1 MTWGASLDA
10 FICDGETSV
19 MKVDFG
25 KTAADYASYRI
36 GFPEAMFERLA
47 LRGIG
52 IDGQHVLDL
61 GTGTGTMARSFAKR
75 GCRVVGLDSSEELLA
90 EARRLDEQHDVQI
103 EYVTGKA
110 ERTGLPKRSFDVV
123 SAGQCW
129 HWFDRKKAVREVG
142 RVARPGGWLVIAH
155 FDWLPLPNNLVEVT
169 EQLIKR
175 YNADWKLGG
184 GNGLYPKWLRDARRA
199 GFRELETFSFDVDV
213 SFTHEQWRGRVRAS
227 AGVRASLS
235 PDTVARFDE
244 RLRLTLLERFGE
256 EPMPVPHCAW
266 AASCRTPQ

>member
-1 MTWGASLDA
+1 
-10 FICDGETSV
+10 

-36 GFPEAMFERLA
+36 GFPQAMFERLA
-47 LRGIG
+47 QRGIG
-52 IDGQHVLDL
+52 QAGQRVLDL
-61 GTGTGTMARSFAKR
+61 GTGTGTMARAFALQ
-75 GCRVVGLDSSEELLA
+75 GCEVVGLDSSEELLD
-90 EARRLDEQHDVQI
+90 EARKLDERQDAHI
-103 EYVTGKA
+103 EYVTAKA

-129 HWFDRKKAVREVG
+129 HWFDRKKTVREVG
-142 RVARPGGWLVIAH
+142 RVTKAGGWLVIAH
-155 FDWLPLPNNLVEVT
+155 FDWLPLPNNLVEAT

-175 YNADWKLGG
+175 YNAEWKLGG
-184 GNGLYPKWLRDARRA
+184 GSGIYPKWLRDVRRA
-199 GFRELETFSFDVDV
+199 GFRNLETFSFDMDV

-244 RLRLTLLERFGE
+244 RLRLTLQERFGE
-256 EPMPVPHCAW
+256 QPLKVPHCAW
-266 AASCRTPQ
+266 ALSCNTPK